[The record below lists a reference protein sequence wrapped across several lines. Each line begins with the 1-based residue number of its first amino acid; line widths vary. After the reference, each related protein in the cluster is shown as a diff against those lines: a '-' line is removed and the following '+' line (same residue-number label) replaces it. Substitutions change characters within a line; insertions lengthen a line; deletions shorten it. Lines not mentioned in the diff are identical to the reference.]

1 MKIMKTILFLKNASV
16 YPALLLSIFTFGQKS
31 GDLDLTF
38 NTGTSADNIVSDV
51 VRQSDGKYIISGQFS
66 SFNSNV
72 DAAKFVTLNYNGSIS
87 ANAQNIPTDKS
98 YYTTAIQTDQKIFLA
113 TFGLFQRFNTDF
125 SVDNSFSLG
134 QFTSVPSANKIVPL
148 SDGKILVGLITN
160 GYFTKGLLR
169 LNADGSTDAS
179 FNSGTSA
186 NDGVSQITLQADGKI
201 LIAGSFTKYNGVDR
215 YRFARLNADGSL
227 DLTFKVGLPSGTS
240 ISAIAVQ
247 PDGKILIGGNF
258 KTYNGIERDCI
269 ARLNVDGTLDST
281 FLTPYWT
288 SFIGRINSIVV
299 ANDSKIYVGGINIPQ
314 NFCRL
319 NPNGN
324 RDTTF
329 TSLGANGEVSSMIKD
344 PDGKIVI
351 AGNFATFNQP
361 NGINQYGIVRIYG
374 DSVLGTF
381 ENQSQTKIQIYPNP
395 VKDILKIKT
404 SYNQKINS
412 VSLYTSTGIF
422 IKQIDINSNSEINV
436 NQLSKGIYILK
447 IESEYSYSSTK
458 FIKN

>member
-1 MKIMKTILFLKNASV
+1 MKIMKTNYFLKNTTV
-16 YPALLLSIFTFGQKS
+16 YSALLLSTFIFGQKS
-31 GDLDLTF
+31 SDLDLTF
-38 NTGTSADNIVSDV
+38 NTGTSANNVVSDV
-51 VRQSDGKYIISGQFS
+51 VRQNDGKYVLSGQFS

-72 DAAKFVTLNYNGSIS
+72 NAGKFVRLNYNGSIS
-87 ANAQNIPTDKS
+87 GNAQNIPTDKS
-98 YYTTAIQTDQKIFLA
+98 YYTTAIQADQKIFLA
-113 TFGLFQRFNTDF
+113 TYGFFQRFNTDF

-160 GYFTKGLLR
+160 SYFTKGLLR

-179 FNSGTSA
+179 FNAGTSA
-186 NDGVSQITLQADGKI
+186 NDGVAQIALQADGKI
-201 LIAGSFTKYNGVDR
+201 LIAGFFSKYNGTDR

-227 DLTFKVGLPSGTS
+227 DLTFKTSLPNGTS

-258 KTYNGIERDCI
+258 KTYNGLERDCI

-281 FLTPYWT
+281 FSTPYWT
-288 SFIGRINSIVV
+288 SFSGRINSIVV
-299 ANDSKIYVGGINIPQ
+299 ANDGKIYVGGINIPQ

-319 NPNGN
+319 NANGS

-329 TSLGANGEVSSMIKD
+329 TSLGANGEVSAMIKD

-374 DSVLGTF
+374 DSVLSTS
-381 ENQSQTKIQIYPNP
+381 ETQLQNKIQVYPNP
-395 VKDILKIKT
+395 ARDMLKIKT
-404 SYNQKINS
+404 ENNQKTSS
-412 VSLYTSTGIF
+412 VSLYSSTGIF
-422 IKQIDINSNSEINV
+422 IKQIEMNSNSEINV
-436 NQLSKGIYILK
+436 SQLSKGVYILK
-447 IESEYSYSSTK
+447 IQTGNSSSSTK
-458 FIKN
+458 FIKE

>member
-1 MKIMKTILFLKNASV
+1 MKIILLKKASI
-16 YPALLLSIFTFGQKS
+16 YTALLLSSFVFGQKS

-38 NTGTSADNIVSDV
+38 NTGTSADNVVSDV
-51 VRQSDGKYIISGQFS
+51 VRQNDGKYVLSGQFS
-66 SFNSNV
+66 IFNSNSN
-72 DAAKFVTLNYNGSIS
+72 AAKFVRLNYNGSIS
-87 ANAQNIPTDKS
+87 ATAQNIPTDKS
-98 YYTTAIQTDQKIFLA
+98 YYITAIQPDQKIFLA
-113 TFGLFQRFNTDF
+113 TYGLFQRFNTDF
-125 SVDNSFSLG
+125 SVDNSFSLS

-148 SDGKILVGLITN
+148 SNGKILVGLITN

-169 LNADGSTDAS
+169 LNSDGSTDAS
-179 FNSGTSA
+179 FNAGTSA
-186 NDGVSQITLQADGKI
+186 NDGVYQIVVQPDGKI
-201 LIAGSFTKYNGVDR
+201 LIAGYFTKYNGTDR

-227 DLTFKVGLPSGTS
+227 DLTFKTSLPNGTN
-240 ISAIAVQ
+240 INAIAVQ

-258 KTYNGIERDCI
+258 KTYNSLERDCI
-269 ARLNVDGTLDST
+269 ARLNIDGTLDST

-299 ANDSKIYVGGINIPQ
+299 ANDGKIYVGGINIPQ

-319 NPNGN
+319 NANGS

-329 TSLGANGEVSSMIKD
+329 TSLGANGEVSAMIKD

-374 DSVLGTF
+374 DSVLGTS
-381 ENQSQTKIQIYPNP
+381 EIQSQNKIQIYPNP
-395 VKDILKIKT
+395 AKDILTIKT
-404 SYNQKINS
+404 ENNQKLS
-412 VSLYTSTGIF
+412 TADLYSSNGIF
-422 IKQIDINSNSEINV
+422 IKQIEFKSNSEINV
-436 NQLSKGIYILK
+436 SQLPKGVYILK
-447 IESEYSYSSTK
+447 IKSENFYSSTK

>member
-1 MKIMKTILFLKNASV
+1 MKTNYFFKNTSV
-16 YPALLLSIFTFGQKS
+16 YSALLLSSLIFGQKS
-31 GDLDLTF
+31 SDLDLTF
-38 NTGTSADNIVSDV
+38 NTGTSANNVVSDV
-51 VRQSDGKYIISGQFS
+51 VRQNDGKYVLSGQFS

-72 DAAKFVTLNYNGSIS
+72 NAAKFVRLNYNGSIS

-134 QFTSVPSANKIVPL
+134 QFTSVPSVNKIVPL

-169 LNADGSTDAS
+169 LNSDGSTDAS
-179 FNSGTSA
+179 FNAGTSA
-186 NDGVSQITLQADGKI
+186 NDGVSQIVLQPDGKI
-201 LIAGSFTKYNGVDR
+201 LIAGFFTKYNGVDR

-258 KTYNGIERDCI
+258 KTYNGLERDCI

-299 ANDSKIYVGGINIPQ
+299 ANDGKIYVGGINIPQ

-319 NPNGN
+319 NANGS

-329 TSLGANGEVSSMIKD
+329 TSLGANGEVSAMIKD

-374 DSVLGTF
+374 DSVLSTS
-381 ENQSQTKIQIYPNP
+381 ETKTQTKIQVYPNP
-395 VKDILKIKT
+395 VKDILKIKALD
-404 SYNQKINS
+404 NEKINS
-412 VSLYTSTGIF
+412 VGLYTSTGIF
-422 IKQIDINSNSEINV
+422 IKQIDLNSNSEINV
-436 NQLSKGIYILK
+436 SQLTEGVYILK
-447 IESEYSYSSTK
+447 IQSENSSSSTK
-458 FIKN
+458 FIKE